1 METLTTATAAR
12 PQILVLTEDEIRQ
25 CTRLDHDALAAVEA
39 AFTSLAAGSAFVP
52 PIMGIF
58 VPERQGEVDVK
69 SAYVKGLPAFAIK
82 VASGFFTNPERGLPT
97 SSGLMLVMS
106 TETGYP
112 LAVLLDNGYLTDVR
126 TGLAGAIGSKYLAPT
141 AIETVGVIGAGTQG
155 RYQVRALQLVRSF
168 QRVLVY
174 DRMPAA
180 VERYV
185 AEMPAV
191 LGVPVEAAADAR
203 TLVDRSQVVITATP
217 SHEPY
222 LRPEWLHPGLHIGS
236 MGADLPEKQEL
247 FAATVGRVDL
257 IACDL
262 KAQCFARGELHHAIT
277 EGVIS
282 EHQDVTELGEL
293 TAGKAP
299 GRTSDSQITLSVL
312 TGVGVQDTAIALF
325 TWQRAR
331 EKGFGREV

>member
-126 TGLAGAIGSKYLAPT
+126 TGLAGAIGSKYLAPK

-155 RYQVRALQLVRSF
+155 RYQARALQLVRSF
-168 QRVLVY
+168 QRLLVY

-191 LGVPVEAAADAR
+191 
-203 TLVDRSQVVITATP
+203 
-217 SHEPY
+217 
-222 LRPEWLHPGLHIGS
+222 
-236 MGADLPEKQEL
+236 
-247 FAATVGRVDL
+247 
-257 IACDL
+257 
-262 KAQCFARGELHHAIT
+262 
-277 EGVIS
+277 
-282 EHQDVTELGEL
+282 
-293 TAGKAP
+293 
-299 GRTSDSQITLSVL
+299 
-312 TGVGVQDTAIALF
+312 
-325 TWQRAR
+325 
-331 EKGFGREV
+331 